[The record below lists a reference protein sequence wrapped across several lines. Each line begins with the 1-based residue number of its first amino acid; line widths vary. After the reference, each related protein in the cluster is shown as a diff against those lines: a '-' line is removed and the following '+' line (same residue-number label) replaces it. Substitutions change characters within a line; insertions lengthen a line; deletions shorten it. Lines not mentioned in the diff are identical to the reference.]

1 MVQDELL
8 TQLNHLSFPLVNTP
22 WDFHTNTNN
31 KPFKCYDIQ
40 TVDQGEYDEVDYEPT
55 SPAVCRFNKV
65 TYQGVPKS
73 IGHYVNQT
81 IEKIVNLNR
90 GNAESVDINIALK
103 DGGDLDFKLNMKS

>member
-1 MVQDELL
+1 M
-8 TQLNHLSFPLVNTP
+8 
-22 WDFHTNTNN
+22 
-31 KPFKCYDIQ
+31 
-40 TVDQGEYDEVDYEPT
+40 DYEPT

-103 DGGDLDFKLNMKS
+103 DGGDLDFKLNMKKLIINGFNYIIDKETNRTHFYQNVYD